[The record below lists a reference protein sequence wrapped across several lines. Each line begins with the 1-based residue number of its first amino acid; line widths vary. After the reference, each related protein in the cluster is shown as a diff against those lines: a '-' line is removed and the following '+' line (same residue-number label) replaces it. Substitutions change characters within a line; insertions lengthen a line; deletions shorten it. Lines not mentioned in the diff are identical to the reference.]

1 MKLSTTEKIMK
12 VWGWISLVILIL
24 GIPAQFVNKYLLK
37 MEFETSVMVMFIVS
51 SVIEMLLSIAFIRCK
66 KDSFLVV
73 AMGGQVLYR
82 LIVILMNLSTVSV
95 PAFNN
100 LAVYILFLLFVA
112 VNCVPKLS
120 ESRQKT
126 NRVWFV
132 PSVFMLIIS
141 IIGFI
146 RNLSEKLPGLMD
158 KISVQGAESE
168 VAIQTF
174 SLGFGVSSSILGFL
188 PYLLLSYWIYK
199 SYKVETEFE

>member
-24 GIPAQFVNKYLLK
+24 GIPTQFVNKYLLK

-82 LIVILMNLSTVSV
+82 LIVIIMNLSTVSI
-95 PAFNN
+95 PSFIN

-112 VNCVPKLS
+112 GNCVPKLS
-120 ESRQKT
+120 EYKQKI
-126 NRVWFV
+126 NKFWFV
-132 PSVFMLIIS
+132 PSVAMLTIS

-146 RNLSEKLPGLMD
+146 SNLFEKLPGLMD
-158 KISVQGAESE
+158 TINVQGAESE
-168 VAIQTF
+168 AVIQTF
-174 SLGFGVSSSILGFL
+174 SLGLGVSSSVLGIL

-199 SYKVETEFE
+199 SYKIEN

>member
-24 GIPAQFVNKYLLK
+24 GIPTQFVNKYLLK

-82 LIVILMNLSTVSV
+82 LIVIIMNLSTVSI
-95 PAFNN
+95 PSFIN

-112 VNCVPKLS
+112 GNCVPKLS
-120 ESRQKT
+120 EYKQKI
-126 NRVWFV
+126 NKFWFV
-132 PSVFMLIIS
+132 PSVAMLTIS

-146 RNLSEKLPGLMD
+146 SNLFEKLPGLMD
-158 KISVQGAESE
+158 TINVQGAESE
-168 VAIQTF
+168 AVIQTF

-199 SYKVETEFE
+199 SYKIEN

>member
-24 GIPAQFVNKYLLK
+24 GIPTQFVNKYLLK

-82 LIVILMNLSTVSV
+82 LIVIIMNLSTVSI
-95 PAFNN
+95 PSFIN

-112 VNCVPKLS
+112 GNCVPKLS
-120 ESRQKT
+120 KYKQKI
-126 NRVWFV
+126 NKFWFV
-132 PSVFMLIIS
+132 PSVAMLTIS

-146 RNLSEKLPGLMD
+146 SNLFEKLPGLMD
-158 KISVQGAESE
+158 TINVQGAESE
-168 VAIQTF
+168 AVIQTF
-174 SLGFGVSSSILGFL
+174 SLGIGVSSSALGIL

-199 SYKVETEFE
+199 SYKIEN

>member
-24 GIPAQFVNKYLLK
+24 GIPTYFINFFVLK
-37 MEFETSVMVMFIVS
+37 QEIEFSLFIPLIVS
-51 SVIEMLLSIAFIRCK
+51 SLVEMLLSIALIRCK

-73 AMGGQVLYR
+73 AMAGQVLYR

-95 PAFNN
+95 PAFIN

-146 RNLSEKLPGLMD
+146 HNLSEKLPGLMD

-174 SLGFGVSSSILGFL
+174 SLGVGVSSSILGFL